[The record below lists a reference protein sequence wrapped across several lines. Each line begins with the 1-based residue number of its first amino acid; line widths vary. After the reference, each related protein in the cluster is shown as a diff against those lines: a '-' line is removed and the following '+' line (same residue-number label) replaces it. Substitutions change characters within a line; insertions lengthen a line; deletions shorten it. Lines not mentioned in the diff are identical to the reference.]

1 VKQVRDFL
9 YRNRY
14 VAGAATATGAVLT
27 AGPALAVAPYDLTA
41 ASTGVTDQVQAAVT
55 QGLPI
60 MGGIIALGVGIK
72 LIKRLVRG

>member
-1 VKQVRDFL
+1 VRDFI

-14 VAGAATATGAVLT
+14 AAGAVTTVGAALT
-27 AGPALAVAPYDLTA
+27 AGPAFAVAPYDLSP

-60 MGGIIALGVGIK
+60 MGGLIALGVGIK

>member
-1 VKQVRDFL
+1 LRDFL

-14 VAGAATATGAVLT
+14 VAGAATTVGVAMT
-27 AGPALAVAPYDLTA
+27 AGPAFAVAPYDLGA

-60 MGGIIALGVGIK
+60 MGGLIALGVGIK